1 MYLQDI
7 ESNWNMGVDSIEE
20 KKEER
25 SEGIAEL
32 YLEAIRDIL
41 AGSLPV
47 EGAGV
52 IKYDQER
59 NV

>member
-1 MYLQDI
+1 MYIQDI
-7 ESNWNMGVDSIEE
+7 ESNWNMGMDSIEKKGEE
-20 KKEER
+20 K

-32 YLEAIRDIL
+32 YLDAIRDIL

>member
-7 ESNWNMGVDSIEE
+7 ESNWNMGVDSIEKKGEE
-20 KKEER
+20 K
-25 SEGIAEL
+25 SEGITEL

>member
-1 MYLQDI
+1 
-7 ESNWNMGVDSIEE
+7 MGVDSIEE

-41 AGSLPV
+41 AGSLAL
-47 EGAGV
+47 EGV
-52 IKYDQER
+52 
-59 NV
+59 VS

>member
-1 MYLQDI
+1 
-7 ESNWNMGVDSIEE
+7 MGVDSIEE

>member
-7 ESNWNMGVDSIEE
+7 ESNWNMGVDSIEKKGEE
-20 KKEER
+20 K

-47 EGAGV
+47 QWKGLV
-52 IKYDQER
+52 S
-59 NV
+59 